1 MGQSQKGSWSAL
13 ASAPA
18 GGWGLGGGQGRV
30 GVGGSKT
37 DKARR
42 EQDRGGEGG
51 EAQKFKRQV
60 FTEHPRIKISSEC
73 L

>member
-1 MGQSQKGSWSAL
+1 M
-13 ASAPA
+13 
-18 GGWGLGGGQGRV
+18 